1 MPEKTR
7 NIIKELKRIRTENDY
22 TLQRIQDMME
32 ECGDF
37 VSMTTLRRVFADGSE
52 DVNFRYED
60 TIAPI
65 AKVLIINDDCQEDVE
80 RIQALESIINLKN
93 ERIAELERLL
103 DAERESAQRERED
116 AQRRID
122 FLKERLAK
130 ADERLEER
138 GKYIKELFDRIPR
151 QKDV

>member
-7 NIIKELKRIRTENDY
+7 KIIQELKKIRLENDY

-32 ECGDF
+32 EGGDF

-65 AKVLIINDDCQEDVE
+65 AKVLIINDDCHEEAE
-80 RIQALESIINLKN
+80 RIQALESIIVLKN
-93 ERIAELERLL
+93 ERIAELEKQL
-103 DAERESAQRERED
+103 DAERESAQRERND

-138 GKYIKELFDRIPR
+138 GKYIKELFDRIP
-151 QKDV
+151 KGG

>member
-7 NIIKELKRIRTENDY
+7 RIIQELKKIRQENDY

-32 ECGDF
+32 ACGDF

-65 AKVLIINDDCQEDVE
+65 AKVLIINDDCEEETV
-80 RIQALESIINLKN
+80 RVQALESIIELKN

-103 DAERESAQRERED
+103 DAEREAAQRERND

-122 FLKERLAK
+122 FLKDRLSK
-130 ADERLEER
+130 ADERLKER
-138 GKYIKELFDRIPR
+138 GDYIKELFNRIP
-151 QKDV
+151 KGG